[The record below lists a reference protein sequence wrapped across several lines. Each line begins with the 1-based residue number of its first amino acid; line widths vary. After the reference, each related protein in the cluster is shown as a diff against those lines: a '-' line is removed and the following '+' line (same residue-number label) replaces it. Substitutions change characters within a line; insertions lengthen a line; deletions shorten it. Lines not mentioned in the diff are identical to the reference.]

1 VKDGLPVDG
10 TVGSKVSGTDDP
22 SDGSLQLAV
31 KVDVL
36 VQLSAVTLLPNAH
49 AVTCAAGGQHMCH

>member
-1 VKDGLPVDG
+1 MDG
-10 TVGSKVSGTDDP
+10 TVVLKESGAGEP
-22 SDGSLQLAV
+22 SDGSLQVAV
-31 KVDVL
+31 KMDAL